1 MFHDSFWV
9 VSRKFQEYFEG
20 VLRVSPGSL
29 NGALRKFKG
38 CCREVTWMFFKSKE
52 ASKFQGCF
60 KEVSRT
66 FQQSLKGVS
75 QKFPGCFKKVSSMFQ
90 ESFKGFSRMFQGT
103 FKDV

>member
-1 MFHDSFWV
+1 MDV
-9 VSRKFQEYFEG
+9 
-20 VLRVSPGSL
+20 
-29 NGALRKFKG
+29 
-38 CCREVTWMFFKSKE
+38 FKSKE

-90 ESFKGFSRMFQGT
+90 ESFKGFKDEKSFMDVSRMF
-103 FKDV
+103 

>member
-1 MFHDSFWV
+1 M
-9 VSRKFQEYFEG
+9 RKFQGRF
-20 VLRVSPGSL
+20 
-29 NGALRKFKG
+29 
-38 CCREVTWMFFKSKE
+38 REVNWMFLESKD
-52 ASKFQGCF
+52 ACKCQGCF
-60 KEVSRT
+60 NEVSKT